1 MRLIPKMQ
9 SDEEVSHLIPLE
21 VILGEYPSLL
31 PEVAL
36 NLSCF
41 PPEAAAVDASAAEL
55 SSNSCIWFVSRTM
68 VSSFT
73 WRSRGRRN
81 ENILIEGIEIINRP
95 TLERSEPLL
104 IGKRGPLL

>member
-1 MRLIPKMQ
+1 MG
-9 SDEEVSHLIPLE
+9 EY

-36 NLSCF
+36 NVTV
-41 PPEAAAVDASAAEL
+41 PPAAAEDASAAEL

-73 WRSRGRRN
+73 CLEKEVR
-81 ENILIEGIEIINRP
+81 ILIKGTHVKGLRIRFTKGEMDEKS
-95 TLERSEPLL
+95 RSSL
-104 IGKRGPLL
+104 